1 MGTDRRAI
9 FAAAIVATALAAG
22 AVVTASPVFAQN
34 YPAHSVRLI
43 VPYPPGGGTDF
54 FARVVATEMGA
65 SLGQTVVFENR
76 PGAGTLIGAEAVA
89 RAQPDGYTFLL
100 GDTSTYASNR
110 SLYAK
115 LPYDADKDFA
125 PVSLTGRFA
134 IVLLVNTDKLKVNSV
149 KELIAAAKKSP
160 GAIDYG
166 SAGIGSPF
174 HLAGELFAQG
184 AGVKL
189 NHIPYKGA
197 APAIQDL
204 VSGQIG
210 MMFVDYATA
219 RGQLAVKQIKA
230 IAVASPGEFAGLPG
244 VPPVSA
250 DVPGFEAW
258 AWQGFAVPA
267 ATPKDAIAKLNAA
280 YAKAVGNA
288 EIRQK
293 LIGAGIDPLQSSP
306 ADMAAYIKSE
316 AAKWEKVIKTA
327 NIKLD

>member
-1 MGTDRRAI
+1 MTINRRTL
-9 FAAAIVATALAAG
+9 VAGSIAAG
-22 AVVTASPVFAQN
+22 AAMTASSVFAQG
-34 YPAHSVRLI
+34 YPAHTIRLV

-54 FARVVATEMGA
+54 FARLVATEMGN
-65 SLGQTVVFENR
+65 SLGQTLVVENR
-76 PGAGTLIGAEAVA
+76 AGAGTLIGAEAVA

-125 PVSLTGRFA
+125 PITLTGRFA
-134 IVLLVNTDKLKVNSV
+134 IVLLVNTDNLKVNSV
-149 KELIAAAKKSP
+149 KELIEAAKKSP
-160 GAIDYG
+160 GAIDYA
-166 SAGIGSPF
+166 SAGVGSPF
-174 HLAGELFAQG
+174 HLAGELFAQ
-184 AGVKL
+184 ASGVKIT
-189 NHIPYKGA
+189 HVPYKGA

-210 MMFVDYATA
+210 MMFVDFATA
-219 RGQLAVKQIKA
+219 RGQLAMKQIKA
-230 IAVASPGEFAGLPG
+230 IAVASPGAFAGLPG

-258 AWQGFAVPA
+258 AWQGFAAPA
-267 ATPKDAIAKLNAA
+267 ATPKDAIEKLNAA
-280 YAKAVGNA
+280 YVKAVNNA
-288 EIRQK
+288 EIKQK

-327 NIKLD
+327 GIKLD

>member
-1 MGTDRRAI
+1 MTINRRTL
-9 FAAAIVATALAAG
+9 VAGSIAAG
-22 AVVTASPVFAQN
+22 AAMTASSVFAQG
-34 YPAHSVRLI
+34 YPAHTIRLV

-54 FARVVATEMGA
+54 FARLVATEMGN
-65 SLGQTVVFENR
+65 SLGQTLVVENR
-76 PGAGTLIGAEAVA
+76 AGAGTLIGAEAVA
-89 RAQPDGYTFLL
+89 RAQPDGYTCLL

-125 PVSLTGRFA
+125 PITLTGRFA

-149 KELIAAAKKSP
+149 KELIEAAKKSP
-160 GAIDYG
+160 GAIDYA
-166 SAGIGSPF
+166 SAGVGSPF
-174 HLAGELFAQG
+174 HLAGELFAQ
-184 AGVKL
+184 ASGVKIT
-189 NHIPYKGA
+189 HVPYKGA

-210 MMFVDYATA
+210 MMFVDFATA
-219 RGQLAVKQIKA
+219 RGQLAMKQIKA
-230 IAVASPGEFAGLPG
+230 IAVASPGAFAGLPG

-258 AWQGFAVPA
+258 AWQGFAAPA
-267 ATPKDAIAKLNAA
+267 ATPKDAIEKLNAA
-280 YAKAVGNA
+280 YVKAVNNA
-288 EIRQK
+288 EIKQK

-327 NIKLD
+327 GIKLD

>member
-1 MGTDRRAI
+1 MGTDRRTF
-9 FAAAIVATALAAG
+9 FAAAIIATALAAG
-22 AVVTASPVFAQN
+22 AAVTASPVFAQN
-34 YPAHSVRLI
+34 YPAHTIRLI

-54 FARVVATEMGA
+54 FARVVATEMGN
-65 SLGQTVVFENR
+65 SLGQTVVVENR

-219 RGQLAVKQIKA
+219 RGQLAMKQIKA

-244 VPPVSA
+244 VPPVAA

-258 AWQGFAVPA
+258 AWQGFAAPA

-288 EIRQK
+288 EIKQK

-306 ADMAAYIKSE
+306 AEMAAYIKSE

-327 NIKLD
+327 GIKLD

>member
-1 MGTDRRAI
+1 MSTDRHAF
-9 FAAAIVATALAAG
+9 FAAVIVATALAAG
-22 AVVTASPVFAQN
+22 AAVTAPPVLAQS
-34 YPAHSVRLI
+34 YPTHPIRLI

-65 SLGQTVVFENR
+65 GLGQTVVVENR

-125 PVSLTGRFA
+125 PVTLTGRFA

-149 KELIAAAKKSP
+149 KELIDAAKKSP

-189 NHIPYKGA
+189 NHVPYKGA

-219 RGQLAVKQIKA
+219 RGQLAMKQIKA

-244 VPPVSA
+244 VPPVSK

-288 EIRQK
+288 EIKQK

-306 ADMAAYIKSE
+306 AEMAAYIKSE

-327 NIKLD
+327 GIKLD

>member
-1 MGTDRRAI
+1 MTINRRTL
-9 FAAAIVATALAAG
+9 VAGSIAAG
-22 AVVTASPVFAQN
+22 AAMTASSVFAQG
-34 YPAHSVRLI
+34 YPAHTIRLV

-54 FARVVATEMGA
+54 FARLVATEMGN
-65 SLGQTVVFENR
+65 SLGQTLVVENR
-76 PGAGTLIGAEAVA
+76 AGAGTLIGAEAVA

-125 PVSLTGRFA
+125 PITLTGRFA

-149 KELIAAAKKSP
+149 KELIEAAKKSP
-160 GAIDYG
+160 GAIDYA
-166 SAGIGSPF
+166 SAGVGSPF
-174 HLAGELFAQG
+174 HLAGELFAQ
-184 AGVKL
+184 ASGVKIT
-189 NHIPYKGA
+189 HVPYKGA

-210 MMFVDYATA
+210 MMFVDFATA
-219 RGQLAVKQIKA
+219 RGQLAMKQIKA
-230 IAVASPGEFAGLPG
+230 IAVASPGAFAGLPG

-258 AWQGFAVPA
+258 AWQGFAAPA
-267 ATPKDAIAKLNAA
+267 ATPKDAIEKLNAA
-280 YAKAVGNA
+280 YVKAVNNA
-288 EIRQK
+288 EIKQK

-327 NIKLD
+327 GIKLD

>member
-1 MGTDRRAI
+1 MTINRRT
-9 FAAAIVATALAAG
+9 FVAGSIAAG
-22 AVVTASPVFAQN
+22 AAVTASAVFAQN
-34 YPAHSVRLI
+34 YPAHTVRLI

-65 SLGQTVVFENR
+65 SLGQTVVVENR

-288 EIRQK
+288 EIKQK

>member
-1 MGTDRRAI
+1 MASGMAFSQTYPNKPIR
-9 FAAAIVATALAAG
+9 F
-22 AVVTASPVFAQN
+22 VTSE
-34 YPAHSVRLI
+34 
-43 VPYPPGGGTDF
+43 PGGGTDF

-65 SLGQTVVFENR
+65 SLGQTVVVENR

-149 KELIAAAKKSP
+149 KELIATAKKSP

>member
-1 MGTDRRAI
+1 MTINRRTL
-9 FAAAIVATALAAG
+9 VAGSIAAG
-22 AVVTASPVFAQN
+22 AAMTASSVFAQG
-34 YPAHSVRLI
+34 YPAHTIRLV

-54 FARVVATEMGA
+54 FARLVATEMGN
-65 SLGQTVVFENR
+65 SLGQTLVVENR
-76 PGAGTLIGAEAVA
+76 AGAGTLIGAEAVA

-125 PVSLTGRFA
+125 PITLTGRFA

-149 KELIAAAKKSP
+149 KELIEAAKKSP
-160 GAIDYG
+160 GAIDYA
-166 SAGIGSPF
+166 SAGVGSPF
-174 HLAGELFAQG
+174 HLAGELFAQ
-184 AGVKL
+184 ASGVKIT
-189 NHIPYKGA
+189 HVPYKGA

-210 MMFVDYATA
+210 MMFVDFATA
-219 RGQLAVKQIKA
+219 RGQLAMKQIKA
-230 IAVASPGEFAGLPG
+230 IAVASPGAFAGLPG

-258 AWQGFAVPA
+258 AWQGFAAPA
-267 ATPKDAIAKLNAA
+267 ATPKDAIEKLNAA
-280 YAKAVGNA
+280 YVKAVNNA
-288 EIRQK
+288 EIKQK

-316 AAKWEKVIKTA
+316 AAKWEMVIKTA
-327 NIKLD
+327 GIKLD

>member
-22 AVVTASPVFAQN
+22 SVVTASPVFAQN

-65 SLGQTVVFENR
+65 SLGQTVVVENR

>member
-1 MGTDRRAI
+1 MTINRRTL
-9 FAAAIVATALAAG
+9 VAGSIAAG
-22 AVVTASPVFAQN
+22 AAMTASSVFAQG
-34 YPAHSVRLI
+34 YPAHTIRLV

-54 FARVVATEMGA
+54 FARLVATEMGN
-65 SLGQTVVFENR
+65 SLGQTLVVENR
-76 PGAGTLIGAEAVA
+76 AGAGTLIGAEAVA

-125 PVSLTGRFA
+125 PITLTGRFA

-149 KELIAAAKKSP
+149 KELIEAAKKSP
-160 GAIDYG
+160 GAIDYA
-166 SAGIGSPF
+166 SAGVGSPF
-174 HLAGELFAQG
+174 HLAGELFAQ
-184 AGVKL
+184 ASGVKIT
-189 NHIPYKGA
+189 HVPYKGA

-210 MMFVDYATA
+210 MMFVDFATA
-219 RGQLAVKQIKA
+219 RGQLAMKQIKA
-230 IAVASPGEFAGLPG
+230 IAVASPGAFAGLPG

-258 AWQGFAVPA
+258 AWQGFAAPA
-267 ATPKDAIAKLNAA
+267 ATPKDAIEKLNAA
-280 YAKAVGNA
+280 YVKAVNNA
-288 EIRQK
+288 EFKQK

-327 NIKLD
+327 GIKLD

>member
-1 MGTDRRAI
+1 MTINRRTL
-9 FAAAIVATALAAG
+9 VAGSIAAG
-22 AVVTASPVFAQN
+22 AAMTASSVFAQG
-34 YPAHSVRLI
+34 YPAHTIRLV

-54 FARVVATEMGA
+54 FARLVATEMGN
-65 SLGQTVVFENR
+65 SLGQTLVVENR
-76 PGAGTLIGAEAVA
+76 AGAGTLIGADAVA

-125 PVSLTGRFA
+125 PITLTGRFA

-149 KELIAAAKKSP
+149 KELIEAAKKSP
-160 GAIDYG
+160 GAIDYA
-166 SAGIGSPF
+166 SAGVGSPF
-174 HLAGELFAQG
+174 HLAGELFAQ
-184 AGVKL
+184 ASGVKIT
-189 NHIPYKGA
+189 HVPYKGA

-210 MMFVDYATA
+210 MMFVDFATA
-219 RGQLAVKQIKA
+219 RGQLAMKQIKA
-230 IAVASPGEFAGLPG
+230 IAVASPGAFAGLPG

-258 AWQGFAVPA
+258 AWQGFAAPA
-267 ATPKDAIAKLNAA
+267 ATPKDAIEKLNAA
-280 YAKAVGNA
+280 YVKAVNNA
-288 EIRQK
+288 EIKQK

-327 NIKLD
+327 GIKLD

>member
-1 MGTDRRAI
+1 MTINRRT
-9 FAAAIVATALAAG
+9 FVATALAAG
-22 AVVTASPVFAQN
+22 TAMTASPVFAQG
-34 YPAHSVRLI
+34 YPAHTIRLV

-54 FARVVATEMGA
+54 FARLVATEMSA
-65 SLGQTVVFENR
+65 NLGQTIVVENR
-76 PGAGTLIGAEAVA
+76 AGAGTLIGAEAVA

-125 PVSLTGRFA
+125 PITLTGRFA

-149 KELIAAAKKSP
+149 KELIEAAKKSP
-160 GAIDYG
+160 GTIDYA
-166 SAGIGSPF
+166 SAGVGSPF
-174 HLAGELFAQG
+174 HLAGELFAQ
-184 AGVKL
+184 ASGVKIT
-189 NHIPYKGA
+189 HVPYKGA

-210 MMFVDYATA
+210 MMFVDFATA
-219 RGQLAVKQIKA
+219 RGQLAMKQIKA
-230 IAVASPGEFAGLPG
+230 IAVASPGAFAGLPG
-244 VPPVSA
+244 VPPVAA

-258 AWQGFAVPA
+258 AWQGFAAPA
-267 ATPKDAIAKLNAA
+267 ATPKDAIEKLNAA
-280 YAKAVGNA
+280 YVKAVNNA
-288 EIRQK
+288 EIKQK

-306 ADMAAYIKSE
+306 ADMTAYIKSE

-327 NIKLD
+327 GIKLD

>member
-1 MGTDRRAI
+1 MSIDRRT
-9 FAAAIVATALAAG
+9 FVAAALVATVLSAG
-22 AVVTASPVFAQN
+22 AATTSAFAQN
-34 YPAHSVRLI
+34 YPSHPVRLI

-54 FARVVATEMGA
+54 FARLVATEMGN
-65 SLGQTVVFENR
+65 SLGQTMIVENR

-125 PVSLTGRFA
+125 PITLTGRFA

-149 KELIAAAKKSP
+149 KELIDAAKKSP
-160 GAIDYG
+160 GTIDYA
-166 SAGIGSPF
+166 SAGVGSPF
-174 HLAGELFAQG
+174 HLAGELFAQA
-184 AGVKL
+184 AGVKIT
-189 NHIPYKGA
+189 HVPYKGA

-210 MMFVDYATA
+210 MMFVDFATA
-219 RGQLAVKQIKA
+219 RGQLAMKQIKA
-230 IAVASPGEFAGLPG
+230 IAVASPGPFAGLPG

-258 AWQGFAVPA
+258 AWQGFVAPA
-267 ATPKDAIAKLNAA
+267 AAPKDAIDKLNAA
-280 YAKAVGNA
+280 YVKAVTNA
-288 EIRQK
+288 EVKQK
-293 LIGAGIDPLQSSP
+293 LIGAGIDPLQSTP
-306 ADMAAYIKSE
+306 AEMAAYMKSE
-316 AAKWEKVIKTA
+316 AA
-327 NIKLD
+327 

>member
-1 MGTDRRAI
+1 MGTDRRTF
-9 FAAAIVATALAAG
+9 FAAAIIATALAAG
-22 AVVTASPVFAQN
+22 AAVTASPVFAQN
-34 YPAHSVRLI
+34 YPAHTIRLI

-54 FARVVATEMGA
+54 FARVVATEMGN
-65 SLGQTVVFENR
+65 SLGQTVVVENR

-89 RAQPDGYTFLL
+89 RAQPVGYTFLL
-100 GDTSTYASNR
+100 GDTSTFASNR

-219 RGQLAVKQIKA
+219 RGQLAMKQIKA

-244 VPPVSA
+244 VPPVAA

-258 AWQGFAVPA
+258 AWQGFAAPA

-280 YAKAVGNA
+280 YAKAVGTA
-288 EIRQK
+288 EIKQK

-327 NIKLD
+327 GIKLD

>member
-1 MGTDRRAI
+1 MTINRRTL
-9 FAAAIVATALAAG
+9 VAGSIAAG
-22 AVVTASPVFAQN
+22 AAMTASSVFAQG
-34 YPAHSVRLI
+34 YPAHTIRLV

-54 FARVVATEMGA
+54 FARLVATEMGN
-65 SLGQTVVFENR
+65 SLGQTLVVENR
-76 PGAGTLIGAEAVA
+76 AGAGTLIGAEAVA

-115 LPYDADKDFA
+115 LPYDADKDCA
-125 PVSLTGRFA
+125 PITLTGRFA

-149 KELIAAAKKSP
+149 KELIEAAKKSP
-160 GAIDYG
+160 GAIDYA
-166 SAGIGSPF
+166 SAGVGSPF
-174 HLAGELFAQG
+174 HLAGELFAQ
-184 AGVKL
+184 ASGVKIT
-189 NHIPYKGA
+189 HVPYKGA

-210 MMFVDYATA
+210 MMFVDFATA
-219 RGQLAVKQIKA
+219 RGQLAMKQIKA
-230 IAVASPGEFAGLPG
+230 IAVASPGAFAGLPG

-258 AWQGFAVPA
+258 AWQGFAAPA
-267 ATPKDAIAKLNAA
+267 ATPKDAIEKLNAA
-280 YAKAVGNA
+280 YVKAVNNA
-288 EIRQK
+288 EIKQK

-327 NIKLD
+327 GIKLD

>member
-1 MGTDRRAI
+1 MGTDRRTF
-9 FAAAIVATALAAG
+9 FAAAIIATALAAG
-22 AVVTASPVFAQN
+22 AAVTASPVFAQN
-34 YPAHSVRLI
+34 YPAHTIRLI

-54 FARVVATEMGA
+54 FARVVATEMGN
-65 SLGQTVVFENR
+65 SLGQTVVVENR

-219 RGQLAVKQIKA
+219 RGQLAMKQIKA

-244 VPPVSA
+244 VPPVAA

-258 AWQGFAVPA
+258 AWQGFAAPA

-288 EIRQK
+288 EIKQK

-327 NIKLD
+327 GIKLD

>member
-1 MGTDRRAI
+1 MTIHRRA
-9 FAAAIVATALAAG
+9 FVATAIAATIMG
-22 AVVTASPVFAQN
+22 AAATPVIAQS
-34 YPAHSVRLI
+34 YPTHPIRLI

-54 FARVVATEMGA
+54 FARVVATDMGA
-65 SLGQTVVFENR
+65 SLGQTIVVENR

-89 RAQPDGYTFLL
+89 RATPDGYTFLL
-100 GDTSTYASNR
+100 GDTSTFASNR

-125 PVSLTGRFA
+125 PVTLTGRFA

-149 KELIAAAKKSP
+149 KELIETAKKTP

-166 SAGIGSPF
+166 SAGVGSPF

-184 AGVKL
+184 AGIKL

-219 RGQLAVKQIKA
+219 RGQLAMKQIKA
-230 IAVASPGEFAGLPG
+230 IAVASPGEFSGLPG
-244 VPPVSA
+244 VPPVA
-250 DVPGFEAW
+250 AYVQGFEAW
-258 AWQGFAVPA
+258 AWQGFVVPA

-288 EIRQK
+288 EIKQK
-293 LIGAGIDPLQSSP
+293 LIGAGIDPLQSTP
-306 ADMAAYIKSE
+306 EQMADYMKSE

>member
-1 MGTDRRAI
+1 MSTDRHAF
-9 FAAAIVATALAAG
+9 FAAVIVATALAAG
-22 AVVTASPVFAQN
+22 AAVTAPPVLAQS
-34 YPAHSVRLI
+34 YPTHPIRLI

-65 SLGQTVVFENR
+65 GLGQTVVVENR

-219 RGQLAVKQIKA
+219 RGQLAMKQIKA

-244 VPPVSA
+244 VPPVAA

-258 AWQGFAVPA
+258 AWQGFAAPA

-288 EIRQK
+288 EIKQK

-327 NIKLD
+327 GIKLD